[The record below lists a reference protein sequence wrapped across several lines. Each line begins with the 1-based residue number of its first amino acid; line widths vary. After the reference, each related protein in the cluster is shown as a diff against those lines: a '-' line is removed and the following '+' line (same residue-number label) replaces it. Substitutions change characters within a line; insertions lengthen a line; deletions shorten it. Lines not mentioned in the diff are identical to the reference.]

1 MEVADLEDA
10 LTHGLYASEVEP
22 AAKRAYVEFLQ
33 KKLALELEH
42 EIRDYA
48 YANNLMQLMNG

>member
-10 LTHGLYASEVEP
+10 LTHGLYASEVELQF
-22 AAKRAYVEFLQ
+22 KRTYVEFLQ
-33 KKLALELEH
+33 EKLARELEH

-48 YANNLMQLMNG
+48 YANNLMRLMNG